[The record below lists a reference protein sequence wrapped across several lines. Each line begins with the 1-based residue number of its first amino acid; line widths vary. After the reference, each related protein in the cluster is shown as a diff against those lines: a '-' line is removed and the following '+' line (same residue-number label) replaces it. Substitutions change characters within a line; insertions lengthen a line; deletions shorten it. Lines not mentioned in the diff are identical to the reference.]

1 MNAPHTPLAVMAP
14 RALRHAPPHPVALTG
29 LRAAGDR
36 EATAPPRLVERRDA
50 DFVEGLL
57 ADLQDP
63 ARHAALKS
71 PLGAR
76 LFQPVQRV
84 FNCLVMEAFC
94 VLPGQPRIDP
104 KMIDSSGFVL
114 RRVRGAQHLAWLKA
128 GTKVFGWEAVDEDL
142 DPAADRRAAPVS
154 LGHPE
159 LDRRT
164 PSWQRTRSGGSA
176 RLAAS
181 AEPVSED
188 VQPLFLA
195 PPEVQSGAGRT
206 LLFGTLRIA
215 PGELAEMPQPAPAF
229 GTDDGELDL
238 LKADLSPFLQ
248 AGGPY
253 QIPLAHRSLA
263 AAELSAAD
271 RVALAGFMGLLQQLN
286 NEFGAFGETPAAQ
299 SLRQALAPLRVERDG
314 LESDAWS
321 FFVQAKAALVDA
333 VDGARVLMPE
343 RLRTVS
349 TAQAKTIFDATLAC
363 LRQQYAQVLPAP
375 GRFDAP
381 GRGPEPQFVVR
392 AFVRLKPEH
401 PGCATRL
408 VWSAPSA
415 PFTIAPWFESSGAAV
430 PVIPMPDLF
439 DKAQLAKVR
448 PSVAFALP
456 PKLAALLRDN
466 KAEDLMEGKGDEG
479 DGLGLGWIC
488 SFSLPI
494 ITLCAFIVLNI
505 FLQLLALIFFWL
517 PFLKICLPIPK
528 AKD

>member
-14 RALRHAPPHPVALTG
+14 RALRHVAPHPVALTG
-29 LRAAGDR
+29 LRSADDRGTAAS
-36 EATAPPRLVERRDA
+36 PRIVERRDA
-50 DFVEGLL
+50 DFIEGLL

-63 ARHAALKS
+63 ARHADLVS
-71 PLGAR
+71 PAGQR

-84 FNCLVMEAFC
+84 FNCVVLEAFC
-94 VLPGQPRIDP
+94 ELPGQPRIDP
-104 KMIDSSGFVL
+104 KKIDSSGFVL
-114 RRVRGAQHLAWLKA
+114 RRVSGTRHLAWLKA
-128 GTKVFGWEAVDEDL
+128 GTQVFGWEAVDEDL
-142 DPAADRRAAPVS
+142 DPAADRRTPDVR
-154 LGHPE
+154 LGHPV

-164 PSWQRTRSGGSA
+164 PAWQRVKSGGST

-181 AEPVSED
+181 SDPVGED
-188 VQPLFLA
+188 VQPLFVA
-195 PPEVQSGAGRT
+195 PPEVNAGAGRT

-215 PGELAEMPQPAPAF
+215 PGELAEMAQAAPAF
-229 GTDDGELDL
+229 GTDAQEIAL

-253 QIPLAHRSLA
+253 QIPLTGRS
-263 AAELSAAD
+263 LSAAALSDAD
-271 RVALAGFMGLLQQLN
+271 REALSGFMGLLQQLN
-286 NEFGAFGETPAAQ
+286 NEFAAFGNTAAAVTLQ
-299 SLRQALAPLRVERDG
+299 QALAPLRVERSG
-314 LESDAWS
+314 QLSSAWN

-333 VDGARVLMPE
+333 LDGAQVTMPE
-343 RLRTVS
+343 RLRAVT
-349 TAQAKTIFDATLAC
+349 TAQADAIFEATLKC
-363 LRQQYAQVLPAP
+363 LQQQYAQVLPAP

-392 AFVRLKPEH
+392 AFVRLKPEQ

-408 VWSAPSA
+408 VWSEPSA
-415 PFTIAPWFESSGAAV
+415 PFTIAPWFESSGAAP

-439 DKAQLAKVR
+439 DKAQLAKVK

-456 PKLAALLRDN
+456 PKLAALLKNN
-466 KAEDLMEGKGDEG
+466 KAEDLAEGKGDEG
-479 DGLGLGWIC
+479 NGLGLGWIC

-528 AKD
+528 AKE